1 MLHIVLLVS
10 LGLLTQTAQSST
22 STSAYE
28 FITPALTKHINLE
41 CITEDQQALIN
52 ATSAFNKHAKG
63 HLLNQNPE
71 ILNALEQTSFMS
83 EVLPTYLPTATKTGL
98 IQASLIATEFS
109 DNITELNRRQKIMR
123 DLLENPTIIIE
134 IEAQLKNI
142 QTSEKDFFNLFQELS
157 EDAKKQAEF
166 FKLRTEWSK
175 KLDFLNNKHM
185 LGFSK
190 RITMI
195 APAALLLEI
204 MILPA
209 YIIKKN
215 LGLSWKQTATIF
227 KDSCSYDNLCKI
239 SNTISATISALPS
252 DKKAYI
258 AFYMAYMSALVGY
271 AEYLQCKTIKE
282 DFDTAYRLQQKL
294 INIAQ
299 IINSAK
305 NIHAIL
311 DKNPTLQKDFLDS
324 YMKLDELF
332 DPSSRNTSS
341 NLKKFIAEI
350 TSSSFKGDPTYY
362 FSKQGT
368 ILATNMLLEKVQE
381 ELVQY
386 MQPIGYIDAYV
397 AAAKLYQQYQ
407 NHTNVRFCMPQF
419 VNQAQP
425 IVMAQE
431 FWHPL
436 INPNNV
442 VTNSLSFDHN
452 TMKNMVITGPN
463 AGGKTTS
470 LTALII
476 NVIFAQTFGIA
487 PSTSLTL
494 TPFTKIHCYLDV
506 TTNLQAGLSLFAA
519 EVDRAK
525 RLKESINSCKAG
537 QKTFTIIDEM
547 FTGTN
552 PAVASDICYKFAQQL
567 GTVPHNISII
577 TTHFPQM
584 TELEKNNT
592 GFSNFKVAD
601 AIINPDNSISYPF
614 KLVPGISTQNIAQ
627 HMLEIE
633 HIL

>member
-10 LGLLTQTAQSST
+10 FGLLTQTAQSST
-22 STSAYE
+22 TTTSAYE
-28 FITPALTKHINLE
+28 FITPALTKHVNLE
-41 CITEDQQALIN
+41 CITEDQQTLIN
-52 ATSAFNKHAKG
+52 ATTAFNKHAKATITID
-63 HLLNQNPE
+63 QE
-71 ILNALEQTSFMS
+71 TRNALEQTFFIS
-83 EVLPTYLPTATKTGL
+83 EVLPKHLPTITTTGL
-98 IQASLIATEFS
+98 IQAAVVTTQFS
-109 DNITELNRRQKIMR
+109 DNITELNRRQKIVR
-123 DLLENPTIIIE
+123 DLLANPTVITE
-134 IEAQLKNI
+134 IDTQLKNI
-142 QTSEKDFFNLFQELS
+142 QTSEKDFFSLFQEVS
-157 EDAKKQAEF
+157 EDAKKQADF
-166 FKLRTEWSK
+166 FKLRTDWTSWSN

-190 RITMI
+190 RINMI
-195 APAALLLEI
+195 APVTFPLEI
-204 MILPA
+204 MIISV
-209 YIIKKN
+209 YMIKEE
-215 LGLSWKQTATIF
+215 LGLSWKQTAAMF

-239 SNTISATISALPS
+239 SNTISALPS
-252 DKKAYI
+252 DKKVYTAL
-258 AFYMAYMSALVGY
+258 YMAYIGALFGY
-271 AEYLQCKTIKE
+271 IEYLQCKNIKE

-386 MQPIGYIDAYV
+386 MQPIGYIDAHV

-407 NHTNVRFCMPQF
+407 NHTNVHFCMPQF
-419 VNQAQP
+419 VDQAQP
-425 IVMAQE
+425 IVIAQE

-442 VTNSLSFDHN
+442 VTNSLAFDHN
-452 TMKNMVITGPN
+452 TMKNMIITGPN
-463 AGGKTTS
+463 AGGKTTT

-494 TPFTKIHCYLDV
+494 TPFTKIHSYLDI
-506 TTNLQAGLSLFAA
+506 TTDLQAGLSLFAA

-567 GTVPHNISII
+567 GTIPYNITII

-584 TELEKNNT
+584 TGLEKDNA
-592 GFSNFKVAD
+592 GFTNFKVAD
-601 AIINPDNSISYPF
+601 ATINPDNSVSYPF